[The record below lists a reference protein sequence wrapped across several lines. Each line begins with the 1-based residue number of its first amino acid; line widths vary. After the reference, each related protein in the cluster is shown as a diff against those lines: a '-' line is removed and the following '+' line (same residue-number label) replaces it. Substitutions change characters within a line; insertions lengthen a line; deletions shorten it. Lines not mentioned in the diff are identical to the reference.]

1 VNNRS
6 RTPGTSGGQ
15 SLVAALLATAAMA
28 LASCASVGEPSPG
41 DDSGTQ
47 LVPQVKVVQ
56 ASPDSNAKP
65 NEQAPQLSMPRSPT
79 VDAEAD
85 AGQTQVGRYTVAAA
99 QPPKDLAN
107 PLAVI
112 ATVSFPRGQ
121 VQTVGEAL
129 TYLLLRT
136 GYRLDEAR
144 MNEPARHVLTLPLPE
159 SHRRLGPYRVEDIV
173 RTLIGQAWTL
183 QVDGMVRSVAF
194 DVQQPSDSTKAVTA
208 AR

>member
-1 VNNRS
+1 M
-6 RTPGTSGGQ
+6 
-15 SLVAALLATAAMA
+15 LAAALLAAVAMA
-28 LASCASVGEPSPG
+28 SAGCASVAEPSQAEE
-41 DDSGTQ
+41 SGP
-47 LVPQVKVVQ
+47 PQVATDRVIQEAVTTR
-56 ASPDSNAKP
+56 ARPS
-65 NEQAPQLSMPRSPT
+65 EQALQPSVTRPSIP
-79 VDAEAD
+79 DAETE
-85 AGQTQVGRYTVAAA
+85 AGQTQIGRYTVAAA

-129 TYLLLRT
+129 NYLLIRT
-136 GYRLDEAR
+136 GYRLDQAR
-144 MNEPARHVLTLPLPE
+144 LNEPARQVLTLPLPE
-159 SHRRLGPYRVEDIV
+159 SHRRLGPYRVDDIV

-194 DVQQPSDSTKAVTA
+194 DVQQPSDNSKAITA

>member
-1 VNNRS
+1 M
-6 RTPGTSGGQ
+6 
-15 SLVAALLATAAMA
+15 ATVAMA
-28 LASCASVGEPSPG
+28 CASCASVDGPSPG
-41 DDSGTQ
+41 EDSGTPQ
-47 LVPQVKVVQ
+47 VPQVKVTQ
-56 ASPDSNAKP
+56 ASTDSNAKQ
-65 NEQAPQLSMPRSPT
+65 NGQALSMPMTPT
-79 VDAEAD
+79 ADAETE

-99 QPPKDLAN
+99 QPPKDIAN

-136 GYRLDEAR
+136 GYRLDQAR
-144 MNEPARHVLTLPLPE
+144 LNEQASHVLTLPLPE

-173 RTLIGQAWTL
+173 RTLIGQVWTL

-194 DVQQPSDSTKAVTA
+194 DVQQPSDSKKSVTA